1 MNIHIVCPRC
11 GCGWDDTIV
20 RRNNMQGDTVLGL
33 DGVKQLQ
40 RAETKDGS
48 INLVEIDDAYFI
60 ITIAK
65 GAHRGVFCKVVPK
78 EAAGRLFDQAVSSF
92 PGQEQRK
99 T

>member
-20 RRNNMQGDTVLGL
+20 RRNTMHVDTVLGL
-33 DGVKQLQ
+33 DGVRQLQ
-40 RAETKDGS
+40 RVETQNGS

-60 ITIAK
+60 ITVAK
-65 GAHRGVFCKVVPK
+65 GTLRGVFCKVVPK
-78 EAAGRLFDQAVSSF
+78 EAAGRLFDQAVSGF
-92 PGQEQRK
+92 PGQEQSK